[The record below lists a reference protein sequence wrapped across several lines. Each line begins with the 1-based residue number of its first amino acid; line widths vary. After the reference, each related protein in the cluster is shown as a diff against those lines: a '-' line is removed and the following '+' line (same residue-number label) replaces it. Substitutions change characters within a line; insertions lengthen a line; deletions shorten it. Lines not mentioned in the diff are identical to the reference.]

1 MIGMKAVP
9 VPIDSLVAR
18 RIGEETI
25 LVNESGDTLHTLNE
39 TGSFVWSLIDGR
51 RSLGEILSFMGKE
64 YDLPADAAEKEV
76 ADFVQE
82 LAQRGL
88 VRVAE

>member
-18 RIGEETI
+18 KIGDETI

-51 RSLGEILSFMGKE
+51 RSLGEILSFMDEE

-82 LAQRGL
+82 LVQRGL